1 MASFNRRTSIS
12 YLHNDIA
19 SFYDDNDKFWEWHA
33 MVRQNVAGASVQ
45 I

>member
-19 SFYDDNDKFWEWHA
+19 SFYDDNDKFLNGMQW
-33 MVRQNVAGASVQ
+33 
-45 I
+45 